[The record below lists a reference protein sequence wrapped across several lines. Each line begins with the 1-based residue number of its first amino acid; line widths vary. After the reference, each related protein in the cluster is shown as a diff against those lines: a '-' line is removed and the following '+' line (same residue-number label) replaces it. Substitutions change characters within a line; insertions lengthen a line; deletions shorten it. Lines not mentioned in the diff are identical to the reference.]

1 MPTDINLPVRTP
13 FLMNRLRF
21 VLTLLNGDAVKAE
34 PAKNVSVTVHL
45 LSADGKPAAVL
56 VNGRADAQG
65 RVAFFISDQPP
76 KDPAAQREP
85 LPKIQIIVRDVD
97 GDAIG
102 QSVALQPERGKE
114 LPAQKVSVKAHLEKL
129 EAPLDVWTTAT
140 GMRLSPKVDQAL
152 KSSKIGSLAKLRAA
166 KDIEKTPG
174 LGQADIKELKLLQK
188 HSRLQLISRDH
199 KANQHLVDAGI
210 SDVTDI
216 ARLTRSSFA
225 KKLKGKLNLQKANAL
240 HGAAMRATAIASR
253 LAMADRVD
261 AANNRVAKVQAST
274 AEPQPC
280 ECDCQSAVSPLAY
293 LADLLD
299 YAVRHVLFNAAE
311 LSMDQLGEQ
320 FFQPFATL
328 PADCSASETQVRQV
342 RLCIEV
348 LRKKAAKEGTDISAI
363 VEAHAKSSYPSLLS
377 ALGVTHTDLRLA
389 RAASDERKQTLA
401 DRMGV
406 PVAQLFVDF
415 LLNESA
421 QTEEKL
427 NELFGL
433 PPTKPGEP
441 AAAEPA
447 LQKAKLA
454 RLDEI
459 WLAADTAAQ
468 PVWIDPDFVST
479 AFFAVTGSTAEQLL
493 AARTTDLAKLYG
505 DIKLAVN
512 TNPANL
518 TEVMK
523 SDQASAVHGMHGLE
537 IGTEAELDE
546 FNIQRQEGRAYTRTV
561 NSEIV
566 SLDFGKLS
574 IRKSELDQLLVVRQ
588 LASDNSVT
596 SEDWEEAH
604 HVLSAIEKRSQ
615 LLPKWELEERAQNIV
630 LSPAVFSL
638 PGDMLAL
645 LTQLQSNPPGF
656 LRWRLDTR
664 ALRDWLTVLEDR
676 IAQRD
681 AALASIQAAADAAE
695 EAHLVSLRDA
705 LLNAVISKQTDLDA
719 AGVIASESSADK
731 LEKKR
736 KWVTNHLLISAHES
750 ACRKTTRVAQAIECL
765 QLLLWGIHSK
775 LLERDDFTLDADDF
789 ESEWKGLGTY
799 KAWRALMWVYL
810 YPENIARPS
819 YIKPN
824 NRTYVL
830 DVYDLLMKH
839 WQLLGVDTTAD
850 PPDGVSLITWGWAQS
865 VASES
870 KKGSLLGDSDFMT
883 MSSSSLQ
890 EVVTKLGEL
899 ADELRIFTEGP
910 SYAKALLELRYF
922 VPLDI
927 AFRLRDEGRP
937 VESIEWLRR
946 AADLSKAADLST
958 GRPNDPE
965 AADYLESLRTLV
977 GGVSRD
983 DDWLTSP
990 LPHEAAEHTPGGYER
1005 RVLLGA
1011 ISAYLDMAEA
1021 DFARDTTESLARARE
1036 AYLAAL
1042 DLLNSPVLGAP
1053 SAPCSALTIEIGDE
1067 KIKEIVIHIL
1077 GDLLRGNP
1085 LRGFD
1090 RDQLHV
1096 ADKALEQLIKGLRP
1110 GSDLVAFRDKVRLTY
1125 EKAKPRG
1132 AAKTMKSKVGE
1143 GADNQ
1148 ARSVKNMLEDQA
1160 LFDFVQTGFVRN
1172 ADGDLV
1178 KTEWIRPPFFSFCIP
1193 PNPVIHLLRLRAESG
1208 FFKLTHC
1215 MNAAGLKR
1223 ETPAYS
1229 APTDVT
1235 SGVAVELVESAPTAS
1250 TEYFMP
1256 PGAVIYRFRVLI
1268 ERARQLV
1275 SIAQQVEST
1284 YLQFL
1289 ERRDAEQFTVMQARQ
1304 GLSLASATVSL
1315 QDLRV
1320 GEADHGRELAHR
1332 QGERVDE
1339 TLGHYQN
1346 LIAGDWISYMEGGAL
1361 ISSYA
1366 AAAVEGVAALAA
1378 IVAGASAGASITAI
1392 FSALATAGVGA
1403 PAGATAGGVAGG
1415 GAGLIASGILGGGRA
1430 LSSLSGALSMH
1441 AGFERR
1447 KQEWE
1452 FQRDLAE
1459 IDQQIAEI
1467 QQTLAEDRYQIT
1479 SQERRIS
1486 QLSRDHASDV
1496 VEFLD
1501 SKFTDRE
1508 LYAWMGGIVGQA
1520 YRYFLQQAS
1529 SMAKLAQRQLAF
1541 ERQEPELGFIL
1552 DDYWT
1557 HTPSGSLPGS
1567 GDERD
1572 RRGMTGSVRLLQD
1585 ITRLDQRA
1593 FLTDRR
1599 RIPLPKHISLSAHD
1613 PVAFMRFRES
1623 GVLHIATSLDMFD
1636 RDFPGDYLRLVK
1648 RIRVAVIALIPPLDG
1663 IKATLS
1669 STGISRVVRGGVRF
1683 VESTITTQPET
1694 VAITAPVSG
1703 PGVVELQQEQA
1714 EMLLP
1719 FEGLGVAGNWV
1730 LTMPK
1735 AANAFDF
1742 NTIADVV
1749 FTIEYTAIYSDE
1761 LRQQVVQRLNAD
1773 RTSDGERAFSLRHHF
1788 ADEWYNL
1795 HHPELFDDVNRRL
1808 RPVLE
1813 FTRSDYPPNL
1823 IEGSLKISHLT
1834 LFVARSEGFNDEIEV
1849 SELSWE
1855 PQNGT
1860 VSTNANTLTTR
1871 NGVLTTRDVPA
1882 SIWLGAP
1889 LKESPVAKLS
1899 FKLGGTIAGKSI
1911 EQALREGLITD
1922 ILVAVAI
1929 RGDQPVWPL

>member
-21 VLTLLNGDAVKAE
+21 DLTLLNGDAVNAE
-34 PAKNVSVTVHL
+34 PAKNVSVTVHQL
-45 LSADGKPAAVL
+45 GADGKPAAVL

-114 LPAQKVSVKAHLEKL
+114 LPAQKVSLKAHLEKL
-129 EAPLDVWTTAT
+129 EAPLDAWTTAT
-140 GMRLSPKVDQAL
+140 GMRLSSEVDQAL

-188 HSRLQLISRDH
+188 HARLQLICRDH
-199 KANQHLVDAGI
+199 KANKHLVDAGI

-225 KKLKGKLNLQKANAL
+225 KKLKGKLDLQKANAL
-240 HGAAMRATAIASR
+240 YEAAMRAMAVASR
-253 LAMADRVD
+253 LAMANRVD
-261 AANNRVAKVQAST
+261 AANNRVAKAQAST

-280 ECDCQSAVSPLAY
+280 ACDCQSAVSPLAY

-299 YAVRHVLFNAAE
+299 YAVRHVLFNGAE
-311 LSMDQLGEQ
+311 VSMDQLGEQ

-363 VEAHAKSSYPSLLS
+363 VEAHAQSSYPSLLS
-377 ALGVTHTDLRLA
+377 ALGVTPTDLRLA

-406 PVAQLFVDF
+406 PVAQLLDF
-415 LLNESA
+415 LVNGSA

-433 PPTKPGEP
+433 PPTKPDVP

-479 AFFAVTGSTAEQLL
+479 AFFAVTGSTAETLL
-493 AARTTDLAKLYG
+493 EARKTDLGKLYD

-512 TNPANL
+512 TSVANL

-546 FNIQRQEGRAYTRTV
+546 FNSQRQEGRAYTRTV
-561 NSEIV
+561 NREIV

-596 SEDWEEAH
+596 SADWEEAH

-615 LLPKWELEERAQNIV
+615 LVPKWQAEERAKNIV
-630 LSPAVFSL
+630 LSPAVFAL

-645 LTQLQSNPPGF
+645 LTQLQSNPPWY

-695 EAHLVSLRDA
+695 EAHLVALRDA
-705 LLNAVISKQTDLDA
+705 LLNAVISEQTDLDPTELKA
-719 AGVIASESSADK
+719 TDSPAEK

-736 KWVTNHLLISAHES
+736 KWVTNYFLISAHES
-750 ACRKTTRVAQAIECL
+750 ACRKTTRAAQAVECL

-775 LLERDDFTLDADDF
+775 LLERDDFSLDADDF

-819 YIKPN
+819 YIKPT
-824 NRTYVL
+824 NRTLVL
-830 DVYDLLMKH
+830 AVYDLLVKH
-839 WQLLGVDTTAD
+839 WQLLGVDTTAV
-850 PPDGVSLITWGWAQS
+850 PPDGVSLIRWSWAQW
-865 VASES
+865 VASEV

-890 EVVTKLGEL
+890 EVVTKLG
-899 ADELRIFTEGP
+899 AVGYAFTSINPGGLFTP
-910 SYAKALLELRYF
+910 NYLLELRYF

-937 VESIEWLRR
+937 AESIEWLRR
-946 AADLSKAADLST
+946 AADLST

-965 AADYLESLRTLV
+965 AADYLESLRTP
-977 GGVSRD
+977 GAGVSPD

-1053 SAPCSALTIEIGDE
+1053 SAPCSALKFEIGDE
-1067 KIKEIVIHIL
+1067 KIREIVIRIL
-1077 GDLLRGNP
+1077 VDLFRDSP

-1096 ADKALEQLIKGLRP
+1096 ADKAVDQLVKRLRP
-1110 GSDLVAFRDKVRLTY
+1110 GSDLVAFRDKVRLAY

-1148 ARSVKNMLEDQA
+1148 ARSVKYMLEDQA
-1160 LFDFVQTGFVRN
+1160 LFGFVQTGWVRN

-1178 KTEWIRPPFFSFCIP
+1178 KTERIRPPFFSFCIP

-1215 MNAAGLKR
+1215 MNVAGLKR
-1223 ETPAYS
+1223 ETQPYS

-1235 SGVAVELVESAPTAS
+1235 SGVAEELIESAPTAS

-1256 PGAVIYRFRVLI
+1256 PGAIIYRYKALI

-1320 GEADHGRELAHR
+1320 DEAEHGKDLAQKQSDR
-1332 QGERVDE
+1332 
-1339 TLGHYQN
+1339 
-1346 LIAGDWISYMEGGAL
+1346 
-1361 ISSYA
+1361 
-1366 AAAVEGVAALAA
+1366 
-1378 IVAGASAGASITAI
+1378 AGASFEHFDDLLNDGELWQESAAFWMLAGAAFIQSAGTIVGVIGGGIAVGAASGGTAAAMG
-1392 FSALATAGVGA
+1392 SALGA
-1403 PAGATAGGVAGG
+1403 LG
-1415 GAGLIASGILGGGRA
+1415 GAI
-1430 LSSLSGALSMH
+1430 LSGGSGLATMSSALSMS
-1441 AGFERR
+1441 ASYERR
-1447 KQEWE
+1447 IQEWE
-1452 FQRDLAE
+1452 FQKALAE
-1459 IDQQIAEI
+1459 IDQKIAEI

-1557 HTPSGSLPGS
+1557 HTPTGSLPGS
-1567 GDERD
+1567 NDQRE

-1585 ITRLDQRA
+1585 ITRLDQQA

-1669 STGISRVVRGGVRF
+1669 STGISRVVRGGDRF
-1683 VESTITTQPET
+1683 VETTITTQPET

-1714 EMLLP
+1714 DMLLP

-1761 LRQQVVQRLNAD
+1761 FRLQVVQRLNAD
-1773 RTSDGERAFSLRHHF
+1773 RSFDGERAFSLRHHF

-1808 RPVLE
+1808 RPELS
-1813 FTRSDYPPNL
+1813 FRRSDYPPNL
-1823 IEGSLKISHLT
+1823 TDGSLKLSHLT

-1849 SELSWE
+1849 SHLSWE
-1855 PQNGT
+1855 PQNVT
-1860 VSTNANTLTTR
+1860 VLTNANTLTTR

-1882 SIWLGAP
+1882 NIWLGAP
-1889 LKESPVAKLS
+1889 LKESPVGKLS
-1899 FKLGGTIAGKSI
+1899 FKLGSSFAGKPI

-1922 ILVAVAI
+1922 IFIAVAI
-1929 RGDQPVWPL
+1929 RADQPLWPL